1 MNELK
6 EKRRISNI
14 FFVNRLRLKI
24 IRIINYVVCM
34 VIEKN
39 ILGNFFDVYLI

>member
-24 IRIINYVVCM
+24 IRKMNYVVCM
-34 VIEKN
+34 VIGKKYFGK
-39 ILGNFFDVYLI
+39 LF